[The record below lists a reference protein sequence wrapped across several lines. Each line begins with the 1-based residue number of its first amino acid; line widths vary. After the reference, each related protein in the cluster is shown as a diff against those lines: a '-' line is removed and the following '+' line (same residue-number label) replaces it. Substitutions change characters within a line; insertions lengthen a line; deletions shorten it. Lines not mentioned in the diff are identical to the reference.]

1 MPPSPC
7 NHQSALTVKESIGN
21 SKHPGHL
28 AFERLLHVTVLAGSG
43 PTAEATKRDVEMII
57 MDVMLSSPLDKKNR
71 PPRSFLHVKQSEK
84 TNQSED
90 VGIPVGGHG
99 GPFRLVLVG
108 AVAAGVFPR
117 LMSASPAS
125 LRDARMRN
133 HWTCPPGRMAGRES
147 GKGAV
152 LCRRARLNGL
162 GGFPRETTDRRG
174 STWRSAA
181 AVPRG
186 PSVPLHCGVPVLWCS
201 GTTHWVTRAR
211 PARR

>member
-1 MPPSPC
+1 
-7 NHQSALTVKESIGN
+7 
-21 SKHPGHL
+21 
-28 AFERLLHVTVLAGSG
+28 
-43 PTAEATKRDVEMII
+43 

-125 LRDARMRN
+125 PRDAGMRN

-201 GTTHWVTRAR
+201 RTVVFWHDPPGDSRTPRTAIIDPSRSRHDPAWGRQSPAKSPLQKTSTQCVR
-211 PARR
+211 PLGRTPSVPGRGPNGVGG